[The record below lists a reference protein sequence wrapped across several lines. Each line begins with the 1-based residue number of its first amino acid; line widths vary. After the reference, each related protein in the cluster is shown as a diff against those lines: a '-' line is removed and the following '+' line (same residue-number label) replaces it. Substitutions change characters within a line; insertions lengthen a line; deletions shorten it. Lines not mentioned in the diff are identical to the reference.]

1 MQTKLE
7 SILEIAKGTVITLT
21 VTALCNVIMPT
32 IWAFGVSLVV
42 STLLKY
48 ALRRYYNRKVSN

>member
-7 SILEIAKGTVITLT
+7 SLLEIAKGTAITLT
-21 VTALCNVIMPT
+21 VTGICNLIMP
-32 IWAFGVSLVV
+32 IVWAFVVSLVV

-48 ALRRYYNRKVSN
+48 ALRRYYNRRVSN